1 MRNDQLVRLRR
12 DPTAVRFQDTLLWLA
27 SPISRAI
34 TRRGAYRIKGPHERG
49 KADDQF
55 RGYRRR
61 RHDDDVVGVDRGTR
75 NHPTILWITVRPGF
89 AMNRLVKWNRR
100 R

>member
-12 DPTAVRFQDTLLWLA
+12 DPTAVRFQDTLLWLT

-34 TRRGAYRIKGPHERG
+34 TRRGAYRIKGPDERG

-55 RGYRRR
+55 REYRR
-61 RHDDDVVGVDRGTR
+61 
-75 NHPTILWITVRPGF
+75 
-89 AMNRLVKWNRR
+89 
-100 R
+100 